1 MRTAL
6 LLIFPLHLWAQ
17 CDLEIV
23 GFNPTS
29 LDIQVS
35 VLDGVGMWLSCRLG
49 GGVYARPDYVA
60 TAGRIHATRAST
72 LTGGRSLCCLW
83 GFPLVDMNFDGA
95 YMQTGDTV
103 TFNLVDAFLGGSDAS
118 LCWLDAI
125 NDGILQECF
134 VLAITQIND
143 SDDITGQ
150 AGLGGFAYPDV
161 NIQNNIIDFSTVNPD
176 CATPP
181 EIVEEESTSQG
192 GEPCPDPFVYVPNV
206 FTPNNDGKND
216 VFRAMTNCSADCWL
230 LWEFTIYNR
239 WGTKVFESDYPSQ
252 QWLGNVAG
260 HHYAP
265 AGVYVWN
272 LRARHRYGQTYQKNG
287 IVTLLK

>member
-1 MRTAL
+1 MRTVL

-29 LDIQVS
+29 LDVQVG
-35 VLDGVGMWLSCRLG
+35 VLDGVGCGSPADSVGEFMLG
-49 GGVYARPDYVA
+49 LTTSPQLDEYSYPCFYADGWALLVLPV
-60 TAGRIHATRAST
+60 
-72 LTGGRSLCCLW
+72 

-95 YMQTGDTV
+95 YLQTGDTV

-150 AGLGGFAYPDV
+150 TGLGGFAYPDV

-176 CATPP
+176 CGTPP
-181 EIVEEESTSQG
+181 AIVDESTGQED
-192 GEPCPDPFVYVPNV
+192 EPCPEPSVYIPNV

-216 VFRAMTNCSADCWL
+216 VFRAVTNCDADCWL

-239 WGTKVFESDYPSQ
+239 WGIKVFQSDYPSQ

-260 HHYAP
+260 QHYAP
-265 AGVYVWN
+265 DGVYVWN
-272 LRARHRYGQTYQKNG
+272 LKARHRYGQTYQKNG